1 MLTTTALR
9 TKWHDRDRWLSD
21 GGQRGGGRLVARV
34 SKDGVAFV
42 FQYFVREGNKERK
55 RYLPMGPFDQEG
67 VRGLSL
73 PAARDKAAELSRLY
87 RSGITDLHAHCA
99 QQRVLQ
105 EQARREAEEK
115 ARRAAEYAQHS
126 SLKHL
131 LEAYVAHLR
140 RSGKQSAKDVNSIFT
155 AHVFRAAPEIASR
168 KAAEASIDDF
178 VRLIGRLT
186 ESGKGRTAAKL
197 RSYLRAAYSLAIR
210 SRTDP
215 SIPLALRTFGIE
227 ANPLAG
233 VGALAQFSRARNRA
247 LSAPELAGFL
257 KRLDSVPESAP
268 KQAIQLCILLGGQRP
283 VQLLRVRAVDVDL
296 SAGRIELYDPK
307 GARRQPRAHVVP
319 VTGEAGRILERRL
332 KALQEGEPLF
342 STDGRTTMRIETISV
357 LVREIAAEMAT
368 AKEVREL
375 FQLRDIRRTC
385 ETMLASLG
393 VSSDVR
399 AQLQSH
405 GLGGVQ
411 ARHYDR
417 HDYMAEKHQA
427 LKIWARH
434 LEHIKAGNATSV
446 VPIRR
451 GAVT

>member
-21 GGQRGGGRLVARV
+21 GGQRGGGRLVARIA
-34 SKDGVAFV
+34 KDGVAFL
-42 FQYFVREGNKERK
+42 FQYFVRDGHKERK
-55 RYLPMGPFDQEG
+55 RYLPLGPFDQNG

-73 PAARDKAAELSRLY
+73 PMARDKAAELSRLY

-99 QQRVLQ
+99 QQRASQ

-115 ARRAAEYAQHS
+115 ARRAVESAQRS
-126 SLKHL
+126 SLRQL
-131 LEAYVAHLR
+131 LEAYVAHLE
-140 RSGKQSAKDVNSIFT
+140 RSGKQCARDVNSIFA
-155 AHVFRAAPEIASR
+155 AHVFRAAPEVASR
-168 KAAEASIDDF
+168 KAAEVSIDDF
-178 VRLIGRLT
+178 VRVIGTLT
-186 ESGKGRTAAKL
+186 ETGKGRTAAKL

-215 SIPLALRTFGIE
+215 SIPLELRTFAIE

-233 VGALAQFSRARNRA
+233 VGALAQFSRARNRT
-247 LSAPELAGFL
+247 LSGPELAGFL
-257 KRLDSVPESAP
+257 KRLDAIPESVS
-268 KQAIQLCILLGGQRP
+268 KHAIQLCVLLGGQRP
-283 VQLLRVRAVDVDL
+283 VQLLRARAVDVDL
-296 SAGRIELYDPK
+296 SAGHIGLYDSK
-307 GARRQPRAHVVP
+307 GARRQPRVHVVP
-319 VTGEAGRILERRL
+319 LTTDAARILERRL

-342 STDGRTTMRIETISV
+342 STDGRTIMRIETVSV
-357 LVREIAAEMAT
+357 LVRGIAAEMAT

-399 AQLQSH
+399 AQVQSH

-411 ARHYDR
+411 TRHYDR
-417 HDYMAEKHQA
+417 HDYMAEKRQA
-427 LKIWARH
+427 LETWARH
-434 LEHIKAGNATSV
+434 LERLKTGKTASGM
-446 VPIRR
+446 PIRR
-451 GAVT
+451 SVVT

>member
-34 SKDGVAFV
+34 AKDGVAFL
-42 FQYFVREGNKERK
+42 FQYFVREGDKERK
-55 RYLPMGPFDQEG
+55 RYLPLGPFDQDG

-73 PAARDKAAELSRLY
+73 PVARDKAAEFSRIY

-105 EQARREAEEK
+105 EQATRETEEK
-115 ARRAAEYAQHS
+115 ARRAVESAQRS
-126 SLKHL
+126 SLRQL

-155 AHVFRAAPEIASR
+155 AHVLRAAPEIASR
-168 KAAEASIDDF
+168 KATEVSIDDF
-178 VRLIGRLT
+178 VRLIGALT
-186 ESGKGRTAAKL
+186 EAGKGRTAAKL

-215 SIPLALRTFGIE
+215 SISLELRTFGIE
-227 ANPLAG
+227 VNPLAG
-233 VGALAQFSRARNRA
+233 VGALAQFSRVRNRT
-247 LSAPELAGFL
+247 LSGPELAAVL
-257 KRLDSVPESAP
+257 KRLDAVPESVP
-268 KQAIQLCILLGGQRP
+268 KQAIQLCVLLGGQRP
-283 VQLLRVRAVDVDL
+283 VQLLRARAIDVDL
-296 SAGRIELYDPK
+296 SAGHIALCDSM
-307 GARRQPRAHVVP
+307 GARRQPRRHVVP
-319 VTGEAGRILERRL
+319 LTREAGRILERRL
-332 KALQEGEPLF
+332 KALREGEPLF
-342 STDGRTTMRIETISV
+342 SSDGRTAMRIETISV

-368 AKEVREL
+368 AKEIREL

-411 ARHYDR
+411 TRHYDR
-417 HDYMAEKHQA
+417 HDYMAEKRQA
-427 LKIWARH
+427 LKTWERH
-434 LEHIKAGNATSV
+434 LDRLKTGKTATV

-451 GAVT
+451 A